1 MPSSNLPHKS
11 TREEWHS
18 SPGRKHGPK
27 YQVQYWWGFDSPVWW
42 WAFLPESN
50 FSADSLT
57 VLKQQHP
64 KEECA
69 VWISETHHTEPNL
82 ISTLTSSVTN
92 TWVALLDHN
101 SYKYKGATAWPQHSY
116 MRLLLPDHSVV
127 TNTRVPLPD
136 PNVVTNTRVPL
147 PDPNV
152 VINTRVPLPD
162 PSYKYKGTFAWP
174 QCSYKYKG
182 TFAWPQCSYKCKGT
196 FAWPQCS
203 YKYKGTS
210 A

>member
-18 SPGRKHGPK
+18 SAGRKHGPK

-69 VWISETHHTEPNL
+69 VWISKTHHTEPNL
-82 ISTLTSSVTN
+82 ISTLTNSVTN

-136 PNVVTNTRVPL
+136 PNVVINTRVPL
-147 PDPNV
+147 PDPSV

-182 TFAWPQCSYKCKGT
+182 TFAWPQCSYK
-196 FAWPQCS
+196 
-203 YKYKGTS
+203 YKGTS
-210 A
+210 AWP